1 MNALQAGSIT
11 FSTALDNAQ
20 LEKELSKLAKRIA
33 QTEQMAADLT
43 LKLDRAKS
51 QSLFQAGELDAEK
64 AKLQEIKNRLA
75 EIKAL
80 SKDKTLS
87 AADRAAYAARIPA
100 VQQELSDQQTRVNLL
115 QTEWNKTENAVE
127 RYERRLSEA
136 GEKLDRQKEEAGELT
151 RQLKQSEKAQSGMSK
166 AADRAGTYMGRFLD
180 RVKRLA
186 SRVFVFTVIT
196 SALRSLRTWLVKTVK
211 SDKEA
216 SAAIGRLKGALL
228 TLAPPLIQVIIPA
241 FTALVNVLAKVVSVI
256 ANVVSKL
263 FGSNIQ
269 ASNEAAKGLYK
280 EMKALDGVGKA
291 AKGAEKAMA
300 SFDEINQI
308 SDGSADGANGTKNTS
323 SIAPDFGSVVR
334 DGLNSVIELFAGAA
348 LLALGAI
355 LTFTGTAVFLGLALM
370 AIGAIAVV
378 DAVTADPALL
388 SSLVEGGLDIV
399 LTVIGPMIAVIGVI
413 LAVMGCLLPGIA
425 LIIAGIAL
433 FELGCAAGENG
444 DFVENIRSRLVEGA
458 KVAGGLIA
466 VIGLF
471 LLVMGNIAPG
481 LGLFIAGIALFEFG
495 DVADDD
501 GKTMQEK
508 IVGVLKGIAGAVSP
522 VLAIVGLALLTTGH
536 ILPGLSLVIA
546 GVALFEA
553 ATAADDDGKTMREKI
568 VSVLEEIADVV
579 APLLAI
585 VGLFLAVTGRLIL
598 GLALIVAGVA
608 IFEWK
613 EASDDD
619 GKTMQEKIVSVL
631 KKTAE
636 AVGPFVAIIGLIL
649 LVTGRILLGLAL
661 VIAGAAIFEAAK
673 VADDDGMTMQEKIT
687 TVLNRISGVVAAASA
702 ALLVLGIILLFTG
715 AGIPLGLG
723 MIALGAV
730 GLAAAL
736 TPNWDFIL
744 NKLKDIWNGI
754 KNWWN
759 SNVKEFF
766 TTGHW
771 KNLGKDIMNGFLDG
785 LKKAWDA
792 VVTWATGVVDWFKGL
807 FKGASDSAANVKT
820 PPNSAPSNQQRTASQ
835 MYSQVSDAFSA
846 QRLSIP
852 QIPKLARGA
861 VIPPNREFLAVLG
874 DQKSGANI
882 EAPASLIKQMVME
895 GIASA
900 GSAGIRGGDVHVTL
914 ELDRRELGRVVFRL
928 NHEESQ
934 RIGVNL
940 AGVRT

>member
-1 MNALQAGSIT
+1 MQAGSIT

-508 IVGVLKGIAGAVSP
+508 I
-522 VLAIVGLALLTTGH
+522 LTTGH